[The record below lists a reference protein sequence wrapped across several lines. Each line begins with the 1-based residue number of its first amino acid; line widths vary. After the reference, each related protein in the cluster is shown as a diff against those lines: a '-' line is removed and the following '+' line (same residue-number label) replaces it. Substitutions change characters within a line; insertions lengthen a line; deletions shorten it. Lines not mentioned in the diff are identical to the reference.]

1 MDEKPTTL
9 TFAEWV
15 LFEADRIIS
24 LGFRA
29 PPEHRA
35 DYMRVQIQA
44 ALGIAVEHGRA
55 GLSDDD
61 PLFEPWRAST

>member
-1 MDEKPTTL
+1 MDDKRTTL
-9 TFAEWV
+9 TFADWV
-15 LFEADRIIS
+15 TFEADRIVG

-35 DYMRVQIQA
+35 DYVRVQIQA
-44 ALGIAVEHGRA
+44 ALGRAVAHGRA

-61 PLFEPWRAST
+61 PLFEPWKASN